1 MGVLVCL
8 AHDEHFPSPKRDLAQ
23 FPVGKAIAYESGTDM
38 AHMIVELHAKLGPSG
53 PVSNKCWVPIT
64 ELLRVV
70 PKYF

>member
-53 PVSNKCWVPIT
+53 PVSN
-64 ELLRVV
+64 
-70 PKYF
+70 